1 MTDKFLKVTCEFIS
15 DNFHTFTYA
24 VNNFDLSNLEQTI
37 TDDMSMDDFGAD
49 SLDFVMYTM
58 DLEEAYNVEIDDEEL
73 VNRGTFGVS
82 TKSFGEIC
90 SIVENKQKTS
100 GTTKK

>member
-1 MTDKFLKVTCEFIS
+1 MTDKFLKVTCEFIC

-24 VNNFDLSNLEQTI
+24 VNNFDLSNLEKTI
-37 TDDMSMDDFGAD
+37 TDNMSMDDFGAD

-58 DLEEAYNVEIDDEEL
+58 DLEEAYNIEIDDEEL

-82 TKSFGEIC
+82 TKSFREIC

>member
-1 MTDKFLKVTCEFIS
+1 MTDKFLKVTCEFIREK
-15 DNFHTFTYA
+15 NNTFEYS
-24 VNNFDLSNLEQTI
+24 VGKFDLGNLEQTI
-37 TDDMSMDDFGAD
+37 TDNMSMDDFGAD

-58 DLEEAYNVEIDDEEL
+58 DLEEAYNIEIDDEEL

-90 SIVENKQKTS
+90 RIVENKQKTS
-100 GTTKK
+100 GTSKK

>member
-1 MTDKFLKVTCEFIS
+1 MTEKFLKVTCEFIRE
-15 DNFHTFTYA
+15 NFNTFEYS
-24 VNNFDLSNLEQTI
+24 VNKFDLSELEKTV

-49 SLDFVMYTM
+49 SLDFTMYAM
-58 DLEEAYNVEIDDEEL
+58 DLEEAYNIEIDDEEL

-90 SIVENKQKTS
+90 YIVENKQKTS
-100 GTTKK
+100 GVIKK